1 MDDNAPVRTLEARG
15 VAVRNRQRTLL
26 EPTSLTVKSGQVS
39 VVYGDPGYGHTA
51 LALVLAGRL
60 KPDRGSVTIGGI
72 AAPRARQGTVALV
85 DVPGVS
91 EPDPRNKLST
101 IVGEELAMA
110 GFSAQRA
117 KVKSW
122 LHEQGFGD
130 FGKERMEDLPGAVRI
145 AALAR
150 LAALRDDVAFAVMTL
165 PELHGGLPEWWM
177 DTARVLTD
185 ENIGVLVT
193 TSTGMAANLVD
204 IPVYPLGQ
212 SATEAEDQE

>member
-15 VAVRNRQRTLL
+15 IAVRNRHRTLL
-26 EPTSLTVKSGQVS
+26 EPTSLIVRSGQMS
-39 VVYGDPGYGHTA
+39 VAYGDPGYGHTA

-72 AAPRARQGTVALV
+72 AAPKARQGTVALV

-117 KVKSW
+117 KVRSW

-193 TSTGMAANLVD
+193 TSPSVAATLVD
-204 IPVYPLGQ
+204 IPTYAFGQ
-212 SATEAEDQE
+212 AATETEETA

>member
-39 VVYGDPGYGHTA
+39 VAYGDPGYGHTA

-72 AAPRARQGTVALV
+72 AAPKARQGTVALV

-193 TSTGMAANLVD
+193 TSTSVAANLVD

-212 SATEAEDQE
+212 AATEAEDQE

>member
-15 VAVRNRQRTLL
+15 IAVRNRHRTLL
-26 EPTSLTVKSGQVS
+26 EPTSLVVRSGQMS
-39 VVYGDPGYGHTA
+39 VAYGDPGYGHTA

-72 AAPRARQGTVALV
+72 AAPKARQGTVALV

-117 KVKSW
+117 KVRSW
-122 LHEQGFGD
+122 LQEQGFGD

-193 TSTGMAANLVD
+193 TSASVAATLVD
-204 IPVYPLGQ
+204 IPTYPFGQ
-212 SATEAEDQE
+212 AATEAEEPA

>member
-15 VAVRNRQRTLL
+15 VAVRNRHRTLL
-26 EPTSLTVKSGQVS
+26 EPTSLSVRSGQVA
-39 VVYGDPGYGHTA
+39 VAYGDPGYGHTA

-72 AAPRARQGTVALV
+72 AAPKARQGTVALL

-91 EPDPRNKLST
+91 EPDPKNKLST

-110 GFSAQRA
+110 GFSAQSR

-122 LHEQGFGD
+122 LGEQGYAD
-130 FGKERMEDLPGAVRI
+130 FGKERIEDLPGAVRI
-145 AALAR
+145 AVLAR
-150 LAALRDDVAFAVMTL
+150 LAALRDDVAFAVMSL
-165 PELHGGLPEWWM
+165 PELHGGLPEWWLE
-177 DTARVLTD
+177 TAKVLTD

-193 TSTGMAANLVD
+193 TSIGVAANLEG
-204 IPVYPLGQ
+204 IRTFPFGAA
-212 SATEAEDQE
+212 ATEAEDQA

>member
-1 MDDNAPVRTLEARG
+1 MDENAPVRTLEARG

-26 EPTSLTVKSGQVS
+26 EPTSLTVRSGQVS
-39 VVYGDPGYGHTA
+39 VAYGDPGHGHTA

-60 KPDRGSVTIGGI
+60 KPDRGSVSIGGI
-72 AAPRARQGTVALV
+72 AAPKARQGTVALV

-101 IVGEELAMA
+101 VVGEELAMA
-110 GFSAQRA
+110 GFSPARR
-117 KVKSW
+117 KVRSW
-122 LHEQGFGD
+122 LGEQGFGD

-150 LAALRDDVAFAVMTL
+150 LASLRDDVAFAVMTL

-193 TSTGMAANLVD
+193 TSTSVAASLVD
-204 IPVYPLGQ
+204 IPTYPLGQ
-212 SATEAEDQE
+212 AATEAEEPA

>member
-15 VAVRNRQRTLL
+15 VAVRNRHRTLL
-26 EPTSLTVKSGQVS
+26 EPTSLSVRSGQVA
-39 VVYGDPGYGHTA
+39 VAYGDPGYGHTA

-72 AAPRARQGTVALV
+72 AEPKARQGTVALV

-91 EPDPRNKLST
+91 EPDPKNRLST

-110 GFSAQRA
+110 GFSAQRT

-122 LHEQGFGD
+122 LGEQGYAD
-130 FGKERMEDLPGAVRI
+130 FGKERIEDLPGAVRI
-145 AALAR
+145 AVLAR
-150 LAALRDDVAFAVMTL
+150 LAALRDDVAFAVMSL
-165 PELHGGLPEWWM
+165 PELHGGLPEWWLE
-177 DTARVLTD
+177 TAKVLTD

-193 TSTGMAANLVD
+193 TSIGVAATLED
-204 IPVYPLGQ
+204 IPTFPFGAA
-212 SATEAEDQE
+212 ATEAEDKA

>member
-72 AAPRARQGTVALV
+72 AAPKARQGTVALV

-91 EPDPRNKLST
+91 EPHPRNKLRT
-101 IVGEELAMA
+101 VVGEELAMA
-110 GFSAQRA
+110 GFPANRA
-117 KVKSW
+117 KVRSW
-122 LHEQGFGD
+122 LREQGYAD

-145 AALAR
+145 AVLAR
-150 LAALRDDVAFAVMTL
+150 LAALRDDVAFAVMTM
-165 PELHGGLPEWWM
+165 PELHGGLPEWWL

-193 TSTGMAANLVD
+193 TSTGVAANLVD
-204 IPVYPLGQ
+204 LPVYPLGAA
-212 SATEAEDQE
+212 ATEAEEPA

>member
-26 EPTSLTVKSGQVS
+26 EPTSLTVRSGQVS
-39 VVYGDPGYGHTA
+39 VAYGDPGHGHTA

-72 AAPRARQGTVALV
+72 AAPKARQGTVALV

-91 EPDPRNKLST
+91 EPDPRNNLRT
-101 IVGEELAMA
+101 VVGEELAMP
-110 GFSAQRA
+110 GFPANRA

-122 LHEQGFGD
+122 LREQGYAD

-145 AALAR
+145 AVLAR

-165 PELHGGLPEWWM
+165 PELHGGLPEWWL

-193 TSTGMAANLVD
+193 TSTSVAANLD
-204 IPVYPLGQ
+204 DLPVYPLGAA
-212 SATEAEDQE
+212 ATEAEDQA

>member
-15 VAVRNRQRTLL
+15 VAVRNRHRTLL
-26 EPTSLTVKSGQVS
+26 EPTSLTVQSGQIS
-39 VVYGDPGYGHTA
+39 VAYGDPGHGHTA

-60 KPDRGSVTIGGI
+60 KPDRGSVAIGGI
-72 AAPRARQGTVALV
+72 AAPKARQGTVALV

-110 GFSAQRA
+110 GYPAQRT

-122 LHEQGFGD
+122 LREQGYAD
-130 FGKERMEDLPGAVRI
+130 FAKERMEDLPGAVRI
-145 AALAR
+145 AVLAR

-165 PELHGGLPEWWM
+165 PELHGGLPEWWLE
-177 DTARVLTD
+177 TARVLTD

-193 TSTGMAANLVD
+193 TSTSVAANLVD
-204 IPVYPLGQ
+204 IPTYPLGAA
-212 SATEAEDQE
+212 ATEAEDQA

>member
-15 VAVRNRQRTLL
+15 VAVRNRHRTLL
-26 EPTSLTVKSGQVS
+26 EPTSLVVRSGKIS
-39 VVYGDPGYGHTA
+39 VAYGDPGHGHTA

-72 AAPRARQGTVALV
+72 AAPKARQGTVALV

-110 GFSAQRA
+110 DFPAGRA
-117 KVKSW
+117 KVNSW
-122 LHEQGFGD
+122 LREQGYAD
-130 FGKERMEDLPGAVRI
+130 FAKERMEDLPGAVRI
-145 AALAR
+145 AVLAR

-165 PELHGGLPEWWM
+165 PELHGGLPEWWLE
-177 DTARVLTD
+177 TARVLTA

-193 TSTGMAANLVD
+193 TSISVAANLED
-204 IPVYPLGQ
+204 LPTYPLGV
-212 SATEAEDQE
+212 ATPEAEDTA